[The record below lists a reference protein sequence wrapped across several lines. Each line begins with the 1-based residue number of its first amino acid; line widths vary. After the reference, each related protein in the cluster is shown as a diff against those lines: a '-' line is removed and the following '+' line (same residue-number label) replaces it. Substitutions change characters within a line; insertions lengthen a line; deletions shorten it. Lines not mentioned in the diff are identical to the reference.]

1 MDYLKALGQVLREV
15 RVSANLARE
24 DCAEAL
30 SLDHLSKVE
39 QGKQALTLGRL
50 NALCGVLGVSSSIVL
65 FATEARLSKQTLDAY
80 KVKWDAQLDDLQVAG
95 QLHNEPQDSATAGV
109 RGKRAEETRAAVQ
122 KLQAE
127 GWAKMQIVR
136 QLGIGR
142 TTVDRY
148 WIK

>member
-1 MDYLKALGQVLREV
+1 MDYLKVLGQVLREV

-24 DCAEAL
+24 DCAEVL

-39 QGKQALTLGRL
+39 QGKQALTLRKL
-50 NALCGVLGVSSSIVL
+50 NALCGVLGVPPSTVL
-65 FATEARLSKQTLDAY
+65 FAAEARLSQRTMGAY
-80 KVKWDAQLDDLQVAG
+80 KVEWDARLDELQMAG
-95 QLHNEPQDSATAGV
+95 QLHSEHQDAAAAGV
-109 RGKRAEETRAAVQ
+109 RGKRADETRAAVQ
-122 KLQAE
+122 QLQAD